1 MANEQT
7 EESSTHQFPR
17 RTARRP
23 RSRPA
28 PGTSTWRHPVLRPTC
43 SFRPSCRSWEGK
55 VLMNFFLGARLNSA
69 FWNFQRKSF
78 NFLELSAKLSQ
89 YSPRDAR
96 PKRSTPGL
104 SRPCEV
110 DAEFRVC
117 RPRRCILC
125 ARRFSADSARFDTP
139 ALLRP
144 KQDARAL
151 WRRKTKNMNARFC
164 FGLFLVLINEKK
176 SISVV

>member
-1 MANEQT
+1 MEVSVPDMANEQT

-43 SFRPSCRSWEGK
+43 SFRPSCRSWEGPDE
-55 VLMNFFLGARLNSA
+55 LLFGCAIEFS
-69 FWNFQRKSF
+69 
-78 NFLELSAKLSQ
+78 FLELSAKKFLTFWNFQ
-89 YSPRDAR
+89 RNCPNIAR

-104 SRPCEV
+104 SRPCKV

-139 ALLRP
+139 AQLRP
-144 KQDARAL
+144 KQDARA
-151 WRRKTKNMNARFC
+151 RCGVGKRKT
-164 FGLFLVLINEKK
+164 
-176 SISVV
+176 